1 MQSLVTLLPEPA
13 SHRVSDICD
22 EMQTL
27 CGLKISHSIP
37 FPHFS
42 WAAGE
47 NFPQKP
53 LSAAISEFS
62 SLVEPFTVYA
72 TGIAIFPGQ
81 SPTLYIPVVKTE
93 RLYNLQ
99 LQIWLRL
106 GAFGN
111 QLNSNYQPDTWVPH
125 IPLTCGDLSKD
136 ALNKILRKLAF
147 EEINLK
153 MEIDSFSF
161 FDGKGEMKFS
171 YPFGQTG
178 SSNKS

>member
-1 MQSLVTLLPEPA
+1 MQTLVSLLPEPA
-13 SHRVSDICD
+13 SHRVSDIWA

-27 CGLKISHSIP
+27 CGQKISHSIP
-37 FPHFS
+37 YPHFS
-42 WAAGE
+42 WAAGD

-62 SLVEPFTVYA
+62 RLVEPFTVYA
-72 TGIAIFPGQ
+72 TGLAIFPGQ
-81 SPTLYIPVVKTE
+81 SPTLYIPIVKTE
-93 RLYNLQ
+93 RLYNFH
-99 LQIWLRL
+99 LQIWRRL
-106 GAFGN
+106 DDFGN

-125 IPLTCGDLSKD
+125 IPLTCGVLSKE

-153 MEIDSFSF
+153 MEINSLSF